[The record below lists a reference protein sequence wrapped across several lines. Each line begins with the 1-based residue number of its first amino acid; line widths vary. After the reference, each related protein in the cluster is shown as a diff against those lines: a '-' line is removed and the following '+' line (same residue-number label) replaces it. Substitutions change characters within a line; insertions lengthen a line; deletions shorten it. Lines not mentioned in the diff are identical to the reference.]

1 MSKKKTTDELIE
13 NLVYLKLPW
22 VRENYEALAAEAAA
36 KSWPHVEFLSRLI
49 EGETN
54 LRTDRAIQRRI
65 KAAQFPVIKTLEQFD
80 WTWPKK
86 INRPQIQNLFRL
98 QFVEQCG
105 NVIFLGGVGLGKSHL
120 AIDLQQR
127 QHHRFG
133 HP

>member
-1 MSKKKTTDELIE
+1 MNKKNRTDELIE

-36 KSWPHVEFLSRLI
+36 KSWPHVEFLGRLI

-80 WTWPKK
+80 
-86 INRPQIQNLFRL
+86 
-98 QFVEQCG
+98 
-105 NVIFLGGVGLGKSHL
+105 
-120 AIDLQQR
+120 
-127 QHHRFG
+127 
-133 HP
+133 